1 MIQNA
6 RRIDGVRCGAL
17 LLAAITMI
25 GVARPAHAYQKQRM
39 PAAPPPATAA
49 SDTGGAA
56 SDTSAA
62 GHVVDPITAATRAY
76 QTSGIARTVVQG
88 NFLTFPYG
96 HSQPTLTCTVLRA
109 CVIELEPG
117 EIVLARI
124 SGDTERWEISPA
136 PAGPDGRTVLIVV
149 KPRDCDITTNLVLAT
164 DRRLYDLTL
173 DAPPCRGRSTNP
185 QQPYVRHVRFYYP
198 DETIARWAMAPAPA
212 PVRITP
218 DVLSLNF
225 AYRVKKDRRF
235 PWRPAQVFDDGAHVY
250 IKLPHEARHAEAPVL
265 FVLESDGSKVLI
277 NYSVIGGDTYV
288 TDRLFDRAVFVT
300 GVDGKERRVLIE
312 RQGGLASEDE
322 PPRPALPF
330 GSR

>member
-1 MIQNA
+1 MIPTA
-6 RRIDGVRCGAL
+6 RPISGVPPAML
-17 LLAAITMI
+17 LLAVI
-25 GVARPAHAYQKQRM
+25 GVMAAAQNAHAYQKQRT
-39 PAAPPPATAA
+39 PPPQSAAPTTADTGDAVSDTTAA
-49 SDTGGAA
+49 RDVG
-56 SDTSAA
+56 
-62 GHVVDPITAATRAY
+62 DPVTAATRAY

-124 SGDTERWEISPA
+124 AGDTERWEISPA

-149 KPRDCDITTNLVLAT
+149 KPRDCNVTTNLVLAT
-164 DRRLYDLTL
+164 DRRVYDLTL

-198 DETIARWAMAPAPA
+198 DETIARWAEPPAPA
-212 PVRITP
+212 PVRIAP
-218 DVLSLNF
+218 DVLLLNF

-235 PWRPAQVFDDGAHVY
+235 PWSPAQVFDDGARVY
-250 IKLPHEARHAEAPVL
+250 LKLPEEARHAEAPVL
-265 FVLESDGSKVLI
+265 FVLEPDGSKVLI
-277 NYSVIGGDTYV
+277 NYSVVGGATYV
-288 TDRLFDRAVFVT
+288 TDRLFDRAVLVA

-312 RQGGLASEDE
+312 RKNPLASEE
-322 PPRPALPF
+322 GRSSSPLPV